1 MKAGGGSQLNGYPLI
16 TEDEFLR
23 TYHKYLR
30 TVFGIALSY
39 TKNDTDACD
48 IAQEVFMK
56 YYTSR
61 KRFNDDEHLKAWL
74 IRVTINACKKYLL
87 SSWIKR
93 TVPLDET
100 IPFDSKED
108 SDLFS
113 AVMDLPLKYRTVVHL
128 HYYEGYS
135 IAEIASLLKTKES
148 TIKVRL
154 MRARTKLK
162 EKLKEVWLDE

>member
-1 MKAGGGSQLNGYPLI
+1 MNGYPLI

-61 KRFNDDEHLKAWL
+61 KRFNDYEHLKAWL

-100 IPFDSKED
+100 IPFESKED